1 MKAEKER
8 IERTKLRKVF
18 RKEQVNFVEMESEED
33 EDDFELNEINLA
45 EIRAAELQAGP
56 PYVCASLRPMKGKE
70 KTNTSNKAYSFDI
83 TKADQI
89 FDVLLQD
96 KQIVLPEGKKMPSA
110 EEIKNRKFCKYHQII
125 GHSTNNCV
133 RFRDLIQKAI
143 KDGRLKFEE
152 KSQSSMTVDVN
163 PFEMNSAYVEP
174 VHLSINV
181 AGIEAEEEAKEAME
195 LDAFENMEKPIYPKA
210 GEDLLDFLLKQ
221 RDAGANVAIC
231 PRCSAVF
238 DKTAAKA
245 FQDEK
250 EVEFEKEKREIER
263 ERQEIKKKLVEKEAE
278 VARLRNDIY
287 RKQIA
292 IGTKS

>member
-1 MKAEKER
+1 MRVNLTDLFSIRRGPGESIDKYLARFRVMRNRCFTPIPESEMVKMVANGLDFNIRKKLVNQQFLDLTQLAEKVRQIEQLKAKKER

-33 EDDFELNEINLA
+33 EDDFESNEINLA

-70 KTNTSNKAYSFDI
+70 KTNTGNKSYSFDI
-83 TKADQI
+83 TKVDQI

-152 KSQSSMTVDVN
+152 KS
-163 PFEMNSAYVEP
+163 
-174 VHLSINV
+174 
-181 AGIEAEEEAKEAME
+181 
-195 LDAFENMEKPIYPKA
+195 
-210 GEDLLDFLLKQ
+210 
-221 RDAGANVAIC
+221 
-231 PRCSAVF
+231 
-238 DKTAAKA
+238 
-245 FQDEK
+245 
-250 EVEFEKEKREIER
+250 
-263 ERQEIKKKLVEKEAE
+263 
-278 VARLRNDIY
+278 
-287 RKQIA
+287 
-292 IGTKS
+292 